1 MGERLTLL
9 IYKGIEQTLWP
20 KEGGLREKREKIEL
34 KQDQNQT
41 LKLSIIE
48 SGAHSHNIIQAPIGW
63 GSPTSVA
70 LLPAAHIGLMWD
82 SLYAVNF
89 ID

>member
-1 MGERLTLL
+1 MGERLILL
-9 IYKGIEQTLWP
+9 IYKGIKQTLWP
-20 KEGGLREKREKIEL
+20 KEGGLRGKREKIEL

-63 GSPTSVA
+63 GSLTSVT
-70 LLPAAHIGLMWD
+70 LLPAAHIVLM
-82 SLYAVNF
+82 
-89 ID
+89 